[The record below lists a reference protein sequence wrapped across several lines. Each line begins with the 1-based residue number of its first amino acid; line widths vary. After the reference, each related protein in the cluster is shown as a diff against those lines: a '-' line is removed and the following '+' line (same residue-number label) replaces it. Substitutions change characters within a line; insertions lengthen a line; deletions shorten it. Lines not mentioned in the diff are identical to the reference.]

1 LGGLEVQKKIE
12 ITSLI
17 LLLVTLFITP
27 KLALAAEEKSNLEE
41 FKEEVTTK
49 EQNENNRRGHNHHHD
64 HHQNDDSF
72 WTWFFREIFFR
83 PIFAPRRSRAVNI
96 IAYPYLAPYRNL
108 ELPKR
113 KYSSVR
119 QNDKELIINT
129 SFTKQYVASNDL
141 GIQTAAWRL
150 DSSIIYQRLVLD
162 LAQTRY
168 YNNLGEGLNCNEV
181 LVSYIFAQN
190 KEWQFKSGL
199 GLEEIAGV
207 NGFKYEYAIDYQQD
221 NLGGDVSVA
230 LTQLATN
237 KTVFEFAPG
246 VAYLNQNLKLRLG
259 YRFKEIKG
267 TSLLGPEL
275 TAQLQF

>member
-1 LGGLEVQKKIE
+1 MQKKIE
-12 ITSLI
+12 IILLV
-17 LLLVTLFITP
+17 LLLVGLLITP
-27 KLALAAEEKSNLEE
+27 KLGLAAEEKSNLEE

-49 EQNENNRRGHNHHHD
+49 EQNENNRRGHNHQHHD

-72 WTWFFREIFFR
+72 WTWVFKEIFFR

-108 ELPKR
+108 ELPQR
-113 KYSSVR
+113 KSGSVR
-119 QNDKELIINT
+119 QNDKDLTINT
-129 SFTKQYVASNDL
+129 SLTKQYVASNDL

-168 YNNLGEGLNCNEV
+168 YNNLGEGLNCNEA

-190 KEWQFKSGL
+190 REWQFKTGL

-207 NGFKYEYAIDYQQD
+207 NGFKYQYAIDYQQD
-221 NLGGDVSVA
+221 NLGGDVSFA
-230 LTQLATN
+230 LTRLATN
-237 KTVFEFAPG
+237 KTVFEFGPG
-246 VAYLNQNLKLRLG
+246 VAYLNQDLKLRLG